1 LTMRDGIPASLRPEQ
16 VRALRAEVD
25 RVTVHGAVV
34 DYIQRLAAAT
44 RAHPAVRLGASP
56 RGAIGLKS
64 TSQALAC
71 MEGRDHVTPGDV
83 RRAAIPVLCHRV
95 FPRGEA
101 AGSEAAQA
109 ILEEVLSVVPSPL

>member
-1 LTMRDGIPASLRPEQ
+1 MRDGIPASMRPEQ

-25 RVTVHGAVV
+25 RVAVHDAVV

-64 TSQALAC
+64 TSQALALLS
-71 MEGRDHVTPGDV
+71 GRDHVTPADV
-83 RRAAIPVLCHRV
+83 RRAAVPVLCHRV
-95 FPRGEA
+95 FPKGDA
-101 AGSEAAQA
+101 VGSEAAQA

>member
-1 LTMRDGIPASLRPEQ
+1 MRDGIPASMRPEQ

-25 RVTVHGAVV
+25 RVTVHDAVV

-44 RAHPAVRLGASP
+44 RAHPAVRMGASP

-64 TSQALAC
+64 TSQALALLS
-71 MEGRDHVTPGDV
+71 GRDHVTPGDV
-83 RRAAIPVLCHRV
+83 RRAAVPVLSHRV
-95 FPRGEA
+95 FPKGEA